1 MAPDPA
7 TTPNRKRSCTL
18 VLSAAAVT
26 AITVTALG
34 IGYTAG
40 RAEPGTEAKSVEM
53 TGKTGNNPH
62 PEITRDSG
70 LSRVKAETAGGAV
83 RIRPCPGPAPYG
95 SPDCPESSITYVPD
109 GTLVQMW
116 CWTDSMNAPE
126 GYPADRKRWFYV
138 YQPTDTPD
146 TRPEGYLYSAFIPTS
161 EQITTREC
169 TTQIL
174 LELRPLPPAPPDP
187 TSEDTVGPAPTHAPT
202 TPAPASPP
210 PPPPTTPAPEPEP
223 STPPAPEPT
232 KAPDPRPVREQTG
245 QHGSGTF
252 RDPHGAK
259 GPGERIPA
267 HTWVDVECRTH
278 GSGVASVRGWWY
290 RISSSPWTSQY
301 YAPSM
306 NFMNGDEPGQTPPTD
321 TDFSVPVC

>member
-7 TTPNRKRSCTL
+7 TTPNRKRSRTL

-53 TGKTGNNPH
+53 TGKTGINPH

-70 LSRVKAETAGGAV
+70 LSRVKAETPGGAV

-126 GYPADRKRWFYV
+126 GYSADRKRWFYV

-146 TRPEGYLYSAFIPTS
+146 TRPEGYLYSAFIPAS
-161 EQITTREC
+161 EQITTRQC

-174 LELRPLPPAPPDP
+174 LELRPPPPA
-187 TSEDTVGPAPTHAPT
+187 
-202 TPAPASPP
+202 
-210 PPPPTTPAPEPEP
+210 
-223 STPPAPEPT
+223 
-232 KAPDPRPVREQTG
+232 
-245 QHGSGTF
+245 
-252 RDPHGAK
+252 
-259 GPGERIPA
+259 
-267 HTWVDVECRTH
+267 
-278 GSGVASVRGWWY
+278 
-290 RISSSPWTSQY
+290 
-301 YAPSM
+301 
-306 NFMNGDEPGQTPPTD
+306 
-321 TDFSVPVC
+321 